1 MPSPIVRSDTARL
14 YRTELLSPVPP
25 YHRRAWN
32 HTELKEGD
40 LVYYGPMPQYYGI
53 GVVVRL
59 QGRLAS
65 VDFRGTGTCGVHE
78 DTLERQYLIRLNPAE
93 LSVL

>member
-1 MPSPIVRSDTARL
+1 MSSPIVRSKTSRL
-14 YRTELLSPVPP
+14 YRTELLTPVPP

-32 HTELKEGD
+32 NSDLQEGD
-40 LVYYGPMPQYYGI
+40 LVYYGPMPRFYGI
-53 GVVVRL
+53 GVVLRL
-59 QGRLAS
+59 QGRLAY
-65 VDFRGTGTCGVHE
+65 VDFKGTGTCGVHE